1 MSLGQKKRKS
11 SHPRKK
17 IPLGI
22 LYIYMRAAFLLT
34 LCFLPSL
41 YNVGTPS
48 IYEDAHIV
56 KRSTSFWVALR

>member
-1 MSLGQKKRKS
+1 MSLKKKEKAVIRE
-11 SHPRKK
+11 KK
-17 IPLGI
+17 KPLGI